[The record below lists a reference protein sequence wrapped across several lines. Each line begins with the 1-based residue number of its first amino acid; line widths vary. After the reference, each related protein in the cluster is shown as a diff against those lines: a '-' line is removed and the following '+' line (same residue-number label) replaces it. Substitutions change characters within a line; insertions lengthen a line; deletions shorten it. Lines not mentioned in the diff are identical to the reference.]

1 MAESDSKPYGIIYC
15 ITNKVNGKRYIGQT
29 TMSLLRRWRAHC
41 HAIGRCKAISAAIQK
56 YGPESFVIVEIDRAY
71 SRAELDAKEKAHIE
85 TANTLNP
92 KFGYNLRPGGL
103 SATFSEET
111 RAVMSAKKK
120 GRKLTEEHKAK
131 IAASSAG
138 VPKTAEHSAKVSAAK
153 KGVRHSAQ
161 HRANMRKPRPD
172 FVMSEEH
179 KQAVSKAATGAVFS
193 AERRAKISAALTGI
207 VRGPLSVE
215 AKEKLSAER
224 RGIPRSE
231 ADKQK
236 IRDGIAA
243 AKLRKQQAAQQQ

>member
-161 HRANMRKPRPD
+161 HRANMCKPRPD

-179 KQAVSKAATGAVFS
+179 KKAIRAVATGAVFTE
-193 AERRAKISAALTGI
+193 ERRAKISLALKGKKK
-207 VRGPLSVE
+207 GPLSE
-215 AKEKLSAER
+215 ETKAKLSLVNKGTTRTPEQR
-224 RGIPRSE
+224 QRMSE
-231 ADKQK
+231 GRK
-236 IRDGIAA
+236 AA
-243 AKLRKQQAAQQQ
+243 QAARLLATPI